1 MENFALSMREVADKY
16 NADKE
21 EKREQ
26 AHKDYIENY
35 MLPNIEYMAARGL
48 YHDKFSIP
56 TNLSAKRMARLL
68 SSIGFA
74 CEVHSES
81 YLTVKW

>member
-1 MENFALSMREVADKY
+1 MENFALTMREMADKF
-16 NADKE
+16 NADRE
-21 EKREQ
+21 EKVEK
-26 AHKDYIENY
+26 AHQEHIENY

-56 TNLSAKRMARLL
+56 TNFSAKRMARLL
-68 SSIGFA
+68 SSIGFT
-74 CEVHSES
+74 CEVHSDS